1 MGIDTA
7 AAARSLLI
15 DGTVVVIRRI
25 EPADHDAVR
34 GFHQELPPLD
44 RYRRFFTLCDVNAD
58 MYTASITG
66 ADDSRPAVGAFA
78 DGRLI
83 GVASY
88 VVEPGSDVAEFAM
101 SVVHEEHLQ
110 GVGTLLLEELVS
122 LGRAAGLRALSADVL
137 VENGAMLR
145 LINRLGLA
153 IGRHQVDEVVEIEIG
168 LDDVTS
174 YRLAV
179 LAREHVADVA
189 SLRAVLRPGSVA
201 VVGAGRRPES
211 IGHALLANIVRGGF
225 GGALHAVNP
234 HARTVAGVP
243 CVPTVADLPET
254 PDLAVLCVPARSVA
268 GVARECGLRG
278 VKALLVVTSGLP
290 AEDAAGLRDVVR
302 EYGMRMVGPNCLG
315 VYDSDP
321 AVRLNATFAR
331 NRSRPGSV
339 GVVTQSG
346 GVAIALFD
354 TLDRLGLGVSTL
366 VSTGDKYDVSGND
379 LLQWWS
385 ADDRTK
391 AAVLYL
397 ESFGNPRKFSAL
409 CREVA
414 RTKPVLAVRPP
425 ASVVAQRAAT
435 SHTAALATPAVTTDA
450 LFRQAG
456 VTVVERLTE
465 LPETLAALV
474 DQPLPAGDRIAVISN
489 AGGAGVLA
497 ADAMARAGL
506 TLPPLSARTERTLR
520 DCLPAQATVANPV
533 DTGAVVSDTAFAD
546 CVAALLADPGIDAV
560 VAIAAPTALSD
571 PITVIAESGHL
582 AHQHGTPLL
591 AVHLGQTEGV
601 VRLNGDASHPVACY
615 ADSVAAAGALGRA
628 VQRARWLN
636 RPGEPA
642 TAPGFDAAEAA
653 RLIRAD
659 LAGRAEGGWL
669 DPETVVR
676 VLGSVGMPIVA
687 GVVVTSADA
696 AVAEAARIDGPVALK
711 AVATGLLHKNSSGG
725 VLLGRDGEDAVRA
738 AYSELA
744 DRFGDRLTGVFVQAM
759 ADTSG
764 VELLVGVKGDPMF
777 GPLVVFGLGGVDT
790 DLIADRAAR
799 LAPVTTDDLDE
810 LVHGLRGSAAI
821 TSRIDHAAV
830 RDVVARVGL
839 LAEAVPEIAEL
850 DINPLIA
857 TPHGCVAVDA
867 RIRVAPARPFDP
879 LLRHLRL

>member
-1 MGIDTA
+1 MGVDTG
-7 AAARSLLI
+7 ARSLLV
-15 DGTVVVIRRI
+15 DGSVVAIRRI
-25 EPADHDAVR
+25 EPADHDAVDGLHR
-34 GFHQELPPLD
+34 QLPPLD
-44 RYRRFFTLCDVNAD
+44 RYRRFFTLSDVNAD

-66 ADDSRPAVGAFA
+66 SDDSRPAVGAFA

-88 VVEPGSDVAEFAM
+88 VAEPGDDVAEFAM
-101 SVVHEEHLQ
+101 SVVHEQNLQ

-122 LGRAAGLRALSADVL
+122 IGRLAGLRALSADVL
-137 VENGAMLR
+137 VENTPMLR
-145 LINRLGLA
+145 LIDQLGLA
-153 IGRHQVDEVVEIEIG
+153 VGRRRVGEVVEVEIQ
-168 LDDVTS
+168 LDDVAA
-174 YRLAV
+174 YRRAV
-179 LAREHVADVA
+179 LGREHVADVA
-189 SLRAVLRPGSVA
+189 SLRAVLRPTSVA

-211 IGHALLANIVRGGF
+211 IGHALLSNIVKGGF
-225 GGALHAVNP
+225 EGALHAVNP

-243 CVPTVADLPET
+243 CVPAVADLPDA
-254 PDLAVLCVPARSVA
+254 PDLAVLCVPARAVA
-268 GVARECGLRG
+268 AVARECGERG
-278 VKALLVVTSGLP
+278 AKALLVVTAGLS
-290 AEDAAGLRDVVR
+290 AEDAATLREVVR
-302 EYGMRMVGPNCLG
+302 EFGMRMVGPNCLG
-315 VYDSDP
+315 VYASEP
-321 AVRLNATFAR
+321 GVRLNATFAR

-425 ASVVAQRAAT
+425 GSAAAQRAAS
-435 SHTAALATPAVTTDA
+435 SHTAALATPSVTADA

-456 VTVVERLTE
+456 VTVVDRLAE

-474 DQPLPAGDRIAVISN
+474 DQPVPAGGRVAVISN

-497 ADAMARAGL
+497 ADAVSRAGL
-506 TLPPLSARTERTLR
+506 TLPALSADTDRALR
-520 DCLPAQATVANPV
+520 ACLSAQSTVANPV
-533 DTGAVVSDTAFAD
+533 DTGAVVTDAVFAE
-546 CVAALLADPGIDAV
+546 CVAALLADPAIDAV

-571 PITVIAESGHL
+571 PIAVIADSGHL
-582 AHQHGTPLL
+582 AHRHGTPLL

-601 VRLNGDASHPVACY
+601 VRLNGDTAHPVACY
-615 ADSVAAAGALGRA
+615 ADPAAAAAALGRA

-636 RPGEPA
+636 RPGERA
-642 TAPGFDAAEAA
+642 EVPGFDAAEAA

-659 LAGRAEGGWL
+659 LARRPGGGWL
-669 DPETVVR
+669 DPEAVVR
-676 VLGSVGMPIVA
+676 VLGSVGVPIVP
-687 GVVVTSADA
+687 GVVVTSADD
-696 AVAEAARIDGPVALK
+696 AVAEAVRIGGPVALK
-711 AVATGLLHKNSSGG
+711 AVATGLLHKNSGGG
-725 VLLGRDGEDAVRA
+725 VLLGRYGEPEVRA
-738 AYSELA
+738 GYTELA

-759 ADTSG
+759 ADTAG

-799 LAPVTTDDLDE
+799 LAPVTAGDLDE

-821 TSRIDHAAV
+821 AARIDQTAV
-830 RDVVARVGL
+830 RDVVARIGL

-850 DINPLIA
+850 DVNPLIA
-857 TPHGCVAVDA
+857 TPHGCLAVDA
-867 RIRVAPARPFDP
+867 RVRVAPARRFDP